1 MKRFDTNKFGPWAI
15 VTGASSGIGE
25 EFARQLAASGLHLVL
40 VARRLSAL
48 EALGGE
54 LAHTFGIHYRA
65 VGLDLTA
72 DDFLEKMEEATHDL
86 DIGLVVSN
94 AGAMT
99 AGDFLTMDHRV
110 WQQSLRLNVNA
121 HLDVTHHF
129 GQQLARRGRGGLL
142 LVAST
147 TGLQGVPFSAE
158 YAAENA
164 YVLSLGEALHVEF
177 QKVGVNVTVLSPGAT
192 DTPMMSA
199 SGFDPATLPMKSMAT
214 KQCVAEGLAAL
225 GANRATHIPGRL
237 NRIMAAVMPRSLAT
251 RMYGSM
257 MRQLIARRSAAA
269 GTQAKRV
276 HEQHA
281 LGESDKQT
289 PMRRME
295 KHTGGAPTPS

>member
-1 MKRFDTNKFGPWAI
+1 MKRIDTSKFGPWAI

-54 LAHTFGIHYRA
+54 LAHTFGMQYRA

-72 DDFLEKMEEATHDL
+72 DDFLEQLEEATQDL

-99 AGDFLTMDHRV
+99 AGAFLTRDYRV
-110 WQQSLRLNVNA
+110 WQQSLRLNVEA
-121 HLDVTHHF
+121 HLALTHHF
-129 GQQLARRGRGGLL
+129 GQRLAQRGRGGLL

-147 TGLQGVPFSAE
+147 TGLQGVPFAAE
-158 YAAENA
+158 YAEALA

-177 QKVGVNVTVLSPGAT
+177 QRVGVQVTVLSPGAT
-192 DTPMMSA
+192 DTPMITA
-199 SGFDPATLPMKSMAT
+199 SGFDPATMPMKPMST
-214 KQCVAEGLAAL
+214 QQCVAEGLVAL
-225 GANRATHIPGRL
+225 GAIRATHIPGRL
-237 NRIMAAVMPRSLAT
+237 NRIMAAVLPRGLAN

-257 MRQLIARRSAAA
+257 MAKVMAGRSASADMQANRVKERPAA
-269 GTQAKRV
+269 RKSRGASTKQGRV
-276 HEQHA
+276 
-281 LGESDKQT
+281 G
-289 PMRRME
+289 
-295 KHTGGAPTPS
+295 

>member
-1 MKRFDTNKFGPWAI
+1 MRRVDTSKFGPWAI

-48 EALGGE
+48 EELGGE
-54 LAHTFGIHYRA
+54 LAQTFGIHYRA

-99 AGDFLTMDHRV
+99 AGDFLIMDHRV
-110 WQQSLRLNVNA
+110 WQQSLRLNVKA
-121 HLDVTHHF
+121 HLDLTYHF
-129 GQQLARRGRGGLL
+129 GQRLAQRGRGGLL

-147 TGLQGVPFSAE
+147 TGLQGMPFAAE
-158 YAAENA
+158 YAAAKA

-177 QKVGVNVTVLSPGAT
+177 QRVGVHVTVLLPGAT
-192 DTPMMSA
+192 DTPMITA
-199 SGFDPATLPMKSMAT
+199 SGFDPANMPMKPMSPQ
-214 KQCVAEGLAAL
+214 QCVAEGLAAL
-225 GANRATHIPGRL
+225 SANRATHIPGRL

-257 MRQLIARRSAAA
+257 MRRTIAGRSVSTN
-269 GTQAKRV
+269 GTLQ
-276 HEQHA
+276 
-281 LGESDKQT
+281 
-289 PMRRME
+289 
-295 KHTGGAPTPS
+295 GAR

>member
-1 MKRFDTNKFGPWAI
+1 MRRVDRSKFGPWAI

-65 VGLDLTA
+65 VGLDLTT
-72 DDFLEKMEEATHDL
+72 DDFLEQLEEATQDL

-99 AGDFLTMDHRV
+99 AGDFLSMDHRV
-110 WQQSLRLNVNA
+110 WQQSLRLNVKA
-121 HLDVTHHF
+121 HLDLTYHF
-129 GQQLARRGRGGLL
+129 GQRLAQRGRGGLL

-147 TGLQGVPFSAE
+147 TGLQGMPFAAE
-158 YAAENA
+158 YAAAKA

-177 QKVGVNVTVLSPGAT
+177 QRVGVHVTVLLPGVT
-192 DTPMMSA
+192 DTPMITA
-199 SGFDPATLPMKSMAT
+199 SGFDPATMPMKPMSPQ
-214 KQCVAEGLAAL
+214 QCVAEGLAAL
-225 GANRATHIPGRL
+225 SANRATHIPGHL
-237 NRIMAAVMPRSLAT
+237 NRFMAAVMPRSLAT

-257 MRQLIARRSAAA
+257 MARTMAGRSASA
-269 GTQAKRV
+269 GTQTNRV
-276 HEQHA
+276 NQRYA
-281 LGESDKQT
+281 S
-289 PMRRME
+289 RN
-295 KHTGGAPTPS
+295 

>member
-1 MKRFDTNKFGPWAI
+1 MRRIDTSKFGPWAV

-54 LAHTFGIHYRA
+54 LAKTFGIHYRA
-65 VGLDLTA
+65 VGLDLTT
-72 DDFLEKMEEATHDL
+72 DDFLKKMEEATHDL

-99 AGDFLTMDHRV
+99 AGDFLTTDHRAL
-110 WQQSLRLNVNA
+110 QRSLRLNVKA

-129 GQQLARRGRGGLL
+129 GHYLAQRRRGGLL

-147 TGLQGVPFSAE
+147 TGLQGMPFAAE
-158 YAAENA
+158 YAAEKA

-177 QKVGVNVTVLSPGAT
+177 QKVGVHVTVLLPGSV
-192 DTPMMSA
+192 DTPMIIA
-199 SGFDPATLPMKSMAT
+199 SGFDPATLPMKPMST
-214 KQCVAEGLAAL
+214 QQCVAEGLAAL
-225 GANRATHIPGRL
+225 SANRATHIPGRL

-257 MRQLIARRSAAA
+257 MAKVIARRSASAS
-269 GTQAKRV
+269 TQADRV
-276 HEQHA
+276 NEQHA
-281 LGESDKQT
+281 SGNETRLT
-289 PMRRME
+289 RIP
-295 KHTGGAPTPS
+295 